1 VLTAYAATS
10 GAATGIGDVAARVK
24 VNIAQTKQVGVALLV
39 DARFATGDETNLL
52 GSGAFAGRGLG
63 VVSATWGNT
72 TPHFNLG
79 YVFRDGTLQNNS
91 VVATLGFDQL
101 LAPFATMAFDVLSDW
116 QIGDSK
122 LVVPGPVQYIAP
134 YPHQVIP
141 TNIPGQ
147 RDDLMAASL
156 GFKFATQR
164 GILLVTNAL
173 IPLRN
178 SGLQPNVVWTGGIE
192 YNF

>member
-1 VLTAYAATS
+1 
-10 GAATGIGDVAARVK
+10 
-24 VNIAQTKQVGVALLV
+24 
-39 DARFATGDETNLL
+39 
-52 GSGAFAGRGLG
+52 
-63 VVSATWGNT
+63 
-72 TPHFNLG
+72 
-79 YVFRDGTLQNNS
+79 
-91 VVATLGFDQL
+91 
-101 LAPFATMAFDVLSDW
+101 
-116 QIGDSK
+116 
-122 LVVPGPVQYIAP
+122 
-134 YPHQVIP
+134 VIP